1 MVKERM
7 TFLSSS
13 ERKKHLL
20 QQQNEGH
27 HKPPDKTSLR
37 CVLSQENQEGM
48 NTGSKFMKTTAA
60 TTDAFLPFNDISYLK
75 PFKIK
80 GILPKYQVTN
90 GPRIF
95 GIFRSTQ
102 GEGFLSIRVLL

>member
-13 ERKKHLL
+13 AEGRNIFSRKMRDTTNPQTK
-20 QQQNEGH
+20 QV
-27 HKPPDKTSLR
+27 SV
-37 CVLSQENQEGM
+37 VLSQENEEGM
-48 NTGSKFMKTTAA
+48 NTGSQFMKTTAA

-90 GPRIF
+90 GSRIF

-102 GEGFLSIRVLL
+102 GEGFLFIRVLL